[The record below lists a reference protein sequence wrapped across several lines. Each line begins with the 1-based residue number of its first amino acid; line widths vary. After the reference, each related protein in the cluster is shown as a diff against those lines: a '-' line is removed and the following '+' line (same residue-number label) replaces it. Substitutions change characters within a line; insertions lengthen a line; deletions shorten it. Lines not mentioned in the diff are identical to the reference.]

1 LLDPSDFALYR
12 CKKFDRVNPMKI
24 TLIILSAALALLVLY
39 FFFNMFSPKQN
50 TLNKAIKLT
59 KRRHASVYFLFGL
72 MLLPVVAYA
81 IKHEEDRLIAQA
93 HGFDT
98 YAAFEIEVQK
108 AKNVGLS
115 ISEYQQS
122 MRAAKK
128 AGFSD
133 YTSYQQHLEAKA
145 HNYDSYEAYIA
156 DVKQAEQ
163 YNLTLTIYRKA
174 KAESDAKNFEHFDEY
189 LLHVE
194 KASLTKKLQRVS
206 KLEGDYNID
215 TVPLGVK
222 KNELLSLVDDCKID
236 QIPDYSFPISNTL
249 APRSDAHVSHFFPQT
264 ETNSNFGL
272 TSYNMNFSVM
282 PGLDRQAITK
292 HEMKCENSR
301 YDLWFLKSDNSL
313 VMYEKTIHMPN
324 IRQYDK
330 TVSRIEGI
338 LNAKCDSDISV
349 GLETSFEQYGT
360 RQVKNL
366 YCKSF
371 QEYIIATIVDGSVI
385 AGVRQDPD
393 IHIGYLSD
401 RLWKQ
406 YINNLHAVKGKKR
419 DVSFTQNRTPNRN
432 QTQTIENR

>member
-1 LLDPSDFALYR
+1 
-12 CKKFDRVNPMKI
+12 MKI
-24 TLIILSAALALLVLY
+24 TLIILAAILALLVLY

-59 KRRHASVYFLFGL
+59 KRKHAFLYFVLGL
-72 MLLPVVAYA
+72 SLIPLVAYA
-81 IKHEEDRLIAQA
+81 VKHEEEQLIAKA

-98 YAAFEIEVQK
+98 YSAFKLEVEK
-108 AKNVGLS
+108 AKNFDLS
-115 ISEYQQS
+115 IVDYQKV
-122 MRAAKK
+122 MGAARK
-128 AGFSD
+128 AGFTD
-133 YTSYQQHLEAKA
+133 YTLYQQHLEASA
-145 HNYDSYEAYIA
+145 HNYDNYESYIA
-156 DVKQAEQ
+156 DVKQAEH
-163 YNLTLTIYRKA
+163 YNLTLNIYRKA
-174 KAESDAKNFEHFDEY
+174 KTESDAKNFEHFDEY

-194 KASLTKKLQRVS
+194 KAALTKKLERVG

-249 APRSDAHVSHFFPQT
+249 APRSDAHVSHFFPET
-264 ETNSNFGL
+264 NTNSNFGL
-272 TSYNMNFSVM
+272 TAYSMNFSVM

-313 VMYEKTIHMPN
+313 VMYEKTIHLPS
-324 IRQYDK
+324 IRQYEK

-338 LNAKCDSDISV
+338 LNAKCDSDISI
-349 GLETSFEQYGT
+349 GLETSFEQHGN

-371 QEYIIATIVDGSVI
+371 QEYIIATIVDGRII

-406 YINNLHAVKGKKR
+406 YINNLHEVKGKKR
-419 DVSFTQNRTPNRN
+419 DISFTQNKTPNRN
-432 QTQTIENR
+432 QTQTIENRI